1 MIKIIAFND
10 SNQQKVKELSTI
22 NIGKL
27 FLGFEIMDKIMKVI
41 VFKDKIIFT
50 EKKQILHI
58 YKEKQI
64 KIIIKDI
71 K

>member
-1 MIKIIAFND
+1 MIKIRTFND
-10 SNQQKVKELSTI
+10 SNQQKVKELSII

-50 EKKQILHI
+50 EKK
-58 YKEKQI
+58 
-64 KIIIKDI
+64 
-71 K
+71 